1 MLLILLDAD
10 ERKEAK
16 NSTKVSQVKYIVIGI
31 VAAVCFIIII
41 ATISCY
47 AAIKKRQ
54 SNTFDDYVQAYSSF
68 LSTNEALLENINT
81 E

>member
-16 NSTKVSQVKYIVIGI
+16 NSTKVKYIVNGI

-54 SNTFDDYVQAYSSF
+54 SNTFDDYVQAYSTF